1 MLIADTLEL
10 GLIVVNLGRT
20 SVTYRVGI
28 FRGKEAKLAAAVIDF
43 THAYV
48 HPNTRKSI
56 DMPECARRGFEK
68 VLVKS
73 QEKAK
78 L

>member
-1 MLIADTLEL
+1 V
-10 GLIVVNLGRT
+10 VVNLGKT

-28 FRGKEAKLAAAVIDF
+28 FVQQKKPEEAGRDDKAAAVIDF

-56 DMPECARRGFEK
+56 IMPESARRGFER
-68 VLVKS
+68 VLWKG
-73 QEKAK
+73 QEKMDVYAK